1 MEPTPENLQHLATF
15 LSQTLVPDP
24 ATRKQAEVQL
34 AHAKVQQGYPV
45 LLLRL
50 VVANDVQPEIRLQG
64 AIQFKNLVN
73 SHWVSSE
80 THDYHLGDADKAT
93 VKAEI
98 VAAMLTVPEKLQPFL
113 SEALSTISNADF
125 PLDTKWPELLPQ
137 LMQSLDSQ
145 DPAVV
150 IATLKTTHAIARKYR
165 TSSHTDELW
174 AEIAMMLQQTHE
186 RLLRTHSNCI
196 AMVPQQAGNKQVL
209 DVLFQTLEL
218 VARLFYDLNFQDI
231 PEVFEDNLDTWMA
244 GFHQLLTLPD
254 AIKAQFA
261 PQEDEEKLS
270 SMHQMQRAIC
280 EAIHLYADKY
290 IVIVEDRSS
299 RSDERPVFQKH
310 LPTFVEDVWA
320 LLTHLGVVPQLDK
333 LAISAIGFLSA
344 IFKGTHYQF
353 FQPAHLQSIVNNVV
367 VPGLLIRES
376 DEEDFEDNPLEYM
389 QRDLEGVG
397 TDTRRGVTC
406 SLVNAMCVHFE
417 AAVSQLCMTEIESLL
432 AQYQADNSKWKAKD
446 SAIYLFI
453 ALAVKAETKGQGVVT
468 TNPNMNIG
476 TFFQTHVLADLQ
488 NVTAANV
495 SKNPILMA
503 DLLKF
508 LITFRNQLPKEA
520 LGVLFPILNVLLSS
534 ADVIVHTYAACC
546 VERLLTVRDGAVPRV
561 SRADIQPMLQPF
573 LTNLF
578 QCLSHEAS
586 KENPHVMKCIMRIVG
601 VAQADVAAVAEM
613 LVQKLTGILSELC
626 KSFAQNIA
634 PKNPA
639 FHHFIFETLAA
650 VIKHVCGGGD
660 QAAVVAMEGMMMPPF
675 QTVLEQEITEFQPY
689 FVQII
694 AQLLEGRGAPLPEVY
709 LQILPSLLQQPLW
722 ATKANQPA
730 LTRLVKAYITQ
741 AGETIVS
748 NQPLFHQILGLIQF
762 LMMSKMTDHHAF
774 AILNTILCHV
784 PPAKFPE
791 FLPVLTSTALD
802 RFQKLPPASNG
813 KFLRCLIVFFSLYMA
828 KHGPDMLLD
837 QMEAVQAGLLEQ
849 FMTHVWAPKMLD
861 VVHDGTDKK
870 ICQVGMSRL
879 LCECPRAW
887 QFGCWQIAMD
897 AVCKMLQ
904 NNKSSGINMN
914 GAEDDLDF
922 DFVVSYNNSNFMALH
937 NAAPDKAST
946 DPLRDVGEASAF
958 VVQKLQQASQ
968 AAPHLAPTIQ
978 ALAQTYQ
985 LS

>member
-1 MEPTPENLQHLATF
+1 MEPTADNLQHLANF

-24 ATRKQAEVQL
+24 AARKQAEVQL
-34 AHAKVQQGYPV
+34 THAKVQQGYPV

-50 VVANDVQPEIRLQG
+50 VVTNEIQPEIRLQG

-73 SHWVSSE
+73 QHWVASE
-80 THDYHLGDADKAT
+80 THDYHLSEDDKAA
-93 VKAEI
+93 VKREI

-113 SEALSTISNADF
+113 SEALSHISNADF
-125 PLDTKWPELLPQ
+125 PLDKKWPELLPQ

-174 AEIAMMLQQTHE
+174 AEIAMMLSQTHE
-186 RLLRTHSNCI
+186 RLLRTHTNCI
-196 AMVPQQAGNKQVL
+196 AMVQQQAANKQVL
-209 DVLFQTLEL
+209 DMIFQTLEL
-218 VARLFYDLNFQDI
+218 IARLFYDLNYQDI
-231 PEVFEDNLDTWMA
+231 PEVFEDNLDLWMA
-244 GFHQLLTLPD
+244 GFHQMLTLPD
-254 AIKAQFA
+254 PIKALFA
-261 PQEDEEKLS
+261 AQDEEKLS

-290 IVIVEDRSS
+290 IVIVDDGNRSS
-299 RSDERPVFQKH
+299 RVDERPVFEKH

-333 LAISAIGFLSA
+333 LAISAIGFLSSVL
-344 IFKGTHYQF
+344 KGTHYQF
-353 FQPAHLQSIVNNVV
+353 FQPAHLQSIVNDVV

-389 QRDLEGVG
+389 QRDLEGGV

-406 SLVNAMCVHFE
+406 GLVNAMCVHFE
-417 AAVSQLCMTEIESLL
+417 APVSQLCMAEIEKLL
-432 AQYQADNSKWKAKD
+432 AQYQADSSKWKAKD

-453 ALAVKAETKGQGVVT
+453 ALAVKAETKGAGVVS
-468 TNPNMNIG
+468 TNVNLDVAS
-476 TFFQTHVLADLQ
+476 FFQRHVLTDLQ
-488 NVTAANV
+488 TVTAANV

-520 LGVLFPILNVLLSS
+520 LGVLFPILNVLLAS
-534 ADVIVHTYAACC
+534 ADCIVHTYAACC
-546 VERLLTVRDGAVPRV
+546 VERLLTVKDGVVPRV
-561 SRADIQPMLQPF
+561 GRVDLQPMLQPF
-573 LTNLF
+573 LTSLF
-578 QCLSHEAS
+578 NCLAHEAS
-586 KENPHVMKCIMRIVG
+586 KENPHIMKCIMRIVS
-601 VAQADVAAVAEM
+601 VAQADVGAVAQM
-613 LVQKLTGILSELC
+613 LVQKLSEILSDLC
-626 KSFAQNIA
+626 KDFAQNIA

-660 QAAVVAMEGMMMPPF
+660 SAAVVAMEGMMIPPF
-675 QTVLEQEITEFQPY
+675 QTVLQQEITEFQPY

-694 AQLLEGRGAPLPEVY
+694 AQLLERRASPIPDLY
-709 LQILPSLLQQPLW
+709 IQILPSLLQQPLW
-722 ATKANQPA
+722 ATKSNQPA
-730 LTRLVKAYITQ
+730 LTRLVKAYISQ
-741 AGETIVS
+741 AAVTIVG
-748 NQPLFHQILGLIQF
+748 NETLFHQILGLIQF
-762 LMMSKMTDHHAF
+762 LMMSKMTDHYAF
-774 AILNTILCHV
+774 GILNAIICFV

-791 FLPVLTSTALD
+791 FLPVLTNTALE

-813 KFLRCLIVFFSLYMA
+813 KFLRCMIVFFSLYMA

-837 QMEAVQAGLLEQ
+837 QMEGVQAGLLEQ
-849 FMTHVWAPKMLD
+849 FLTHVWAPKLVD
-861 VVHDGTDKK
+861 VVHDSTDKK

-879 LCECPRAW
+879 LCECPRAF
-887 QFGCWQIAMD
+887 QFGCWNAAMD
-897 AVCKMLQ
+897 AVCKILRDGK
-904 NNKSSGINMN
+904 NAGIIST
-914 GAEDDLDF
+914 EEDLDF
-922 DFVVSYNNSNFMALH
+922 DFVVSYNNSSFMALH
-937 NAAPDKAST
+937 NAAQDKASL
-946 DPLRDVGEASAF
+946 DPLSDVPDAAAF
-958 VVQKLQQASQ
+958 VIQKLQQASVQ
-968 AAPHLAPTIQ
+968 APHLAPHIQ